1 MKIDMS
7 ESKEIIGEEAQLAA
21 VGNNGYAIKYTHNP
35 SEEVQL
41 AAVWNNGYAI
51 KYIHNSSEAVQL
63 AAVRQNGHAIQYIH
77 NPSEAVQLASLGNNL
92 DAIQY
97 FKRSWMAD
105 RAEELTV
112 EAFTSGEAA
121 EAGEEG
127 TTDA

>member
-35 SEEVQL
+35 SEEM
-41 AAVWNNGYAI
+41 
-51 KYIHNSSEAVQL
+51 QL
-63 AAVRQNGHAIQYIH
+63 AAVRQNGYAIQYIH
-77 NPSEAVQLASLGNNL
+77 NPSEEMQLASLGDNP

-112 EAFTSGEAA
+112 EAIEKLLGYKIKVVGNGSNR
-121 EAGEEG
+121 
-127 TTDA
+127 